1 MTEGNFIYKN
11 KVLDLYYWNF
21 KTKLYQNAAVIYEN
35 FVIETRFGD
44 THVIASGPKGVSNP
58 SIILIFGFANLFAD
72 GFSMTAGI
80 YLSAKSKKKKLVK
93 ENRKR
98 DEWEIENLTKK
109 E

>member
-1 MTEGNFIYKN
+1 MTEENFIYKN

-21 KTKLYQNAAVIYEN
+21 KTKLYQNAVIYEN

-72 GFSMTAGI
+72 GFSMTAGN
-80 YLSAKSKKKKLVK
+80 YLSAKSKKKKLLKDKGK
-93 ENRKR
+93 EMNGKLK
-98 DEWEIENLTKK
+98 I
-109 E
+109 